1 VNLKLGIVRDH
12 PSGHYLIASEF
23 YSLLRRQLFGK
34 NLNIKKNL
42 NLNIKKCKYYR
53 VTLWGEKKRGELT
66 LLASLLANF
75 PIYP

>member
-1 VNLKLGIVRDH
+1 MNNSKFKVRDH

-42 NLNIKKCKYYR
+42 NLKKLKNVNII
-53 VTLWGEKKRGELT
+53 G
-66 LLASLLANF
+66 LLSGGRKNEGS
-75 PIYP
+75 